1 MSTTTRHSSAP
12 QAEAATTDPR
22 EQITYGVLMAGGR
35 LAPRSFS
42 SRQEAEDWAQEDE
55 QVVAWN
61 LVCDCDM

>member
-1 MSTTTRHSSAP
+1 MSTTTGHSHTPHAHT
-12 QAEAATTDPR
+12 ATTDPR

-42 SRQEAEDWAQEDE
+42 SWQEAEDWAQEDE